1 MAIQPIDLQ
10 TLYSQLENVSK
21 TVAHQQQGVHLN
33 NAIQQDV
40 KARQL
45 AEEKTAVQKLQTDK
59 DSIEALKDK
68 KQSFGQKNQSSR
80 QQQEEESSEQEE
92 PTQIAF
98 KDPNLGKYIDIS
110 G

>member
-40 KARQL
+40 KARQM
-45 AEEKTAVQKLQTDK
+45 AEEKTAVQKLQNDK
-59 DSIEALKDK
+59 NNIEAVKDRK
-68 KQSFGQKNQSSR
+68 KSFDQNNKSSKGK
-80 QQQEEESSEQEE
+80 QEKESSDQEE
-92 PTQIAF
+92 PVQVAF